1 MSTSS
6 LSSSALRK
14 RLATHLRASLPPPP
28 LFSTPKP
35 QAKRVQAMGF
45 KPLMWYCQPEKNG
58 AWATV
63 VENAFGPYTPC
74 GMESLVVCISHLALF
89 GVCFYRIWRTKRDHT
104 VQRYCLRSPYYNYL
118 LGLLAVYCTAEPLFR
133 MVMGFSVTNLDGYTG
148 LAPFEVS
155 AQVIWIFSSLPFC
168 AVCRSIFYIYT
179 SEIVSQVCI
188 VSFLYLTNIKYNLLS
203 VDRYVDRPLP
213 GGTTKIGCRRSISAV
228 DG

>member
-14 RLATHLRASLPPPP
+14 RLATHLRASPPPPP

-155 AQVIWIFSSLPFC
+155 AQVIWIFCLVFSDITQLC
-168 AVCRSIFYIYT
+168 
-179 SEIVSQVCI
+179 
-188 VSFLYLTNIKYNLLS
+188 L
-203 VDRYVDRPLP
+203 
-213 GGTTKIGCRRSISAV
+213 
-228 DG
+228 